1 MNDLKTKKMTEAGV
15 LTAAFVVISIIAIST
30 GVGYLGYLDFMVPII
45 TTLIYLR
52 CDFKYTLLSSVSSI
66 LIITLAIGDVVSG
79 ICISQS
85 MVLGFICGIFIEKQ
99 ETILDDLFYC
109 SILACVV
116 MIMIDINFSKIVGYS
131 LLKESQ
137 IYVDKL
143 LFLNQTLKN
152 VLYYILII
160 SLPIGTTFIT
170 YIASLFLGKKLK
182 LLSSVSNKKFLI
194 IRNFKKYGIAICCS
208 KKIVNIGIV
217 YLLSMYI
224 LYLNIEVSKFVHL
237 NIIFNSIKYI
247 VIYFLLQDSYK
258 YINRIIYTLTKSK
271 FSIILMEIIALYM
284 LINYFTKTAIV
295 LISISFIMDNILN
308 LREKQ
313 IVFLD
318 KIVI

>member
-1 MNDLKTKKMTEAGV
+1 METKKMTEAGV
-15 LTAAFVVISIIAIST
+15 LTAVFVVISIIAIGT

-52 CDFKYTLLSSVSSI
+52 CGFKYTVLSSLSSI

-85 MVLGFICGIFIEKQ
+85 MVLGFICGIFVKKQ

-109 SILACVV
+109 SILSCVV
-116 MIMIDINFSKIVGYS
+116 MVIVDINFSKILGYS

-137 IYVDKL
+137 VYVDKL

-152 VLYYILII
+152 VLHYILII

-170 YIASLFLGKKLK
+170 YIASLFLGKKLN
-182 LLSSVSNKKFLI
+182 LLSCVSNKKFLV

-208 KKIVNIGIV
+208 KKIINIGIV
-217 YLLSMYI
+217 YLISMYI
-224 LYLNIEVSKFVHL
+224 VYLNIEVSKFVHL
-237 NIIFNSIKYI
+237 NIILNSIKYI

-258 YINRIIYTLTKSK
+258 YINRVIYTLTKSK
-271 FSIILMEIIALYM
+271 FSLILIEIITLYM
-284 LINYFTKTAIV
+284 LLNFFIKTAIV

-313 IVFLD
+313 IGFLD
-318 KIVI
+318 KILI

>member
-1 MNDLKTKKMTEAGV
+1 MTEAGV
-15 LTAAFVVISIIAIST
+15 LTAVFVVISIIAIGT

-52 CDFKYTLLSSVSSI
+52 CGFKYTVLSSLSSI

-85 MVLGFICGIFIEKQ
+85 MVLGFICGIFVKKQ

-109 SILACVV
+109 SILSCVV
-116 MIMIDINFSKIVGYS
+116 MVIVDINFSKILGYS

-137 IYVDKL
+137 VYVDKL

-152 VLYYILII
+152 VLHYILII

-170 YIASLFLGKKLK
+170 YIASLFLGKKLN
-182 LLSSVSNKKFLI
+182 LLSCVSNKKFLV

-208 KKIVNIGIV
+208 KKIINIGIV
-217 YLLSMYI
+217 YLISMYI
-224 LYLNIEVSKFVHL
+224 VYLNIEVSKFVHL
-237 NIIFNSIKYI
+237 NIILNSIKYI

-258 YINRIIYTLTKSK
+258 YINRVIYTLTKSK
-271 FSIILMEIIALYM
+271 FSLILIEIITLYM
-284 LINYFTKTAIV
+284 LLNFFIKTAIV

-313 IVFLD
+313 IGFLD
-318 KIVI
+318 KILI

>member
-1 MNDLKTKKMTEAGV
+1 MKTKKMTEAGV
-15 LTAAFVVISIIAIST
+15 LTAVFVVISIIAIST

-143 LFLNQTLKN
+143 LFLNKTLKN

-247 VIYFLLQDSYK
+247 V
-258 YINRIIYTLTKSK
+258 
-271 FSIILMEIIALYM
+271 
-284 LINYFTKTAIV
+284 
-295 LISISFIMDNILN
+295 
-308 LREKQ
+308 
-313 IVFLD
+313 
-318 KIVI
+318 